1 MMLLRKNLWTLLTV
15 CLVTGTTALASAQ
28 VKFERKFKEGSTHSV
43 DITSRIEQKLTIANM
58 ETETESDTRTSVK
71 VTIGKRDESG
81 NLRVEEKIE
90 SLQINSKVQGTDYV
104 FDSANPDKAGGG
116 ALEMLRPVHKALSRR
131 TTITSYGKDNKIS
144 QIAFDQ
150 DVLNDLSDD
159 LRKLV
164 KGQLDPDALKKAA
177 NEELERLPAE
187 PVKKGDSWERITNAN
202 LGAGQIMRIATRYT
216 YDGEIEKDG
225 KKLEKIVTKVLSTD
239 FSLEA
244 DSPLPLTVKGSDLKP
259 AESKGELL
267 FDRELGQVI
276 SSTSSVQI
284 VGDITFVIN
293 NMELPSK
300 LDLKIETSMQPR
312 P

>member
-1 MMLLRKNLWTLLTV
+1 M
-15 CLVTGTTALASAQ
+15 TALASAQ
-28 VKFERKFKEGSTHSV
+28 VKFERKFKEGSTRTV
-43 DITSRIEQKLTIANM
+43 DVATRLEQKLTIAGTEV
-58 ETETESDTRTSVK
+58 ETGSNSQTSVK
-71 VTIGKRDESG
+71 VTVGKRDESG
-81 NLRVEEKIE
+81 NLRVEERIE
-90 SLQINSKVQGTDYV
+90 SLQITTKVQGTEYV

-116 ALEMLRPVHKALSRR
+116 AYEIMRPVHKAMSRR
-131 TTITSYGKDNKIS
+131 TTITSYDKDDKIS

-187 PVKKGDSWERITNAN
+187 PVKRGDSWERTTNAN

-216 YDGEIEKDG
+216 YDGEIEKEG
-225 KKLEKIVTKVLSTD
+225 RKLDKIVTKVLSTD
-239 FSLEA
+239 FSLAA

-267 FDRELGQVI
+267 FDRELGQVV

-284 VGDITFVIN
+284 VGEITFVTN